1 MNLSYSSDEQLSQV
15 FSLLGQP
22 ARLKIVLAIGSG
34 EGCVC
39 HLHQALGF
47 RQAYISQQLMLLREG
62 NILSTRRIGRHIYY
76 RLTNPALLDLVKQTA
91 SLFNIPL
98 DEIHLTSTEG
108 CEYIPYSQTGK
119 PF

>member
-1 MNLSYSSDEQLSQV
+1 MNQLTSSDENISRI
-15 FSLLGQP
+15 FNLLGQP
-22 ARLKIVLAIGSG
+22 ARLKIVLALGYG
-34 EGCVC
+34 EACVC
-39 HLHQALGF
+39 HLRQAPGY

-91 SLFNIPL
+91 ILFNMPL
-98 DEIHLTSTEG
+98 DEIKLTSTES
-108 CEYIPYSQTGK
+108 CEYIPCSQTGK